1 MTYEEFRNRI
11 EKDCLYE
18 TIYTDNVGRDI
29 LVIRL
34 LDAFEA
40 FKPREEWV
48 ILKSVLE
55 FIDEFIGAEESRHP
69 MFSEGYDLALFHAK
83 EFIEA
88 RIKEIKEK
96 NT

>member
-40 FKPREEWV
+40 FKPKDEWV
-48 ILKSVLE
+48 ELDDVEIVGCTCECVDNGTFNMDCPRE
-55 FIDEFIGAEESRHP
+55 F
-69 MFSEGYDLALFHAK
+69 AK
-83 EFIEA
+83 AIEA
-88 RIKEIKEK
+88 NLKGK

>member
-40 FKPREEWV
+40 FKPKDEWV
-48 ILKSVLE
+48 GLE
-55 FIDEFIGAEESRHP
+55 DMEVVRCACDYVNDAALNMDYAREF
-69 MFSEGYDLALFHAK
+69 AK
-83 EFIEA
+83 AIEA
-88 RIKEIKEK
+88 KLKEK